1 MDTSYFDKA
10 LTDYEIKPVRETFH
24 TMGGKIIGRMLVLD
38 HIPEKLPIEVFY
50 PLPNVLRARILNYI
64 FQSDINICRGWSLTR
79 KEQKENQMIQTFHK
93 FPRYYS
99 ITEKDPILRAIAKEI
114 EFDPIQ
120 KTKRISEATKRLV
133 WSTYIGTLERAICKC
148 CQRMEITPDRFECGV
163 IQPEFHA
170 GESKVSNLRPICPNC
185 SSGMGLKSMEEF
197 MSTFL

>member
-10 LTDYEIKPVRETFH
+10 LTDYEIKPVRETFR

-50 PLPNVLRARILNYI
+50 HLPNVLRGNILKYI
-64 FQSDINICRGWSLTR
+64 FQSDIEFCRGWSLTR
-79 KEQKENQMIQTFHK
+79 KEQKENPMIRTFHK

-120 KTKRISEATKRLV
+120 EPKRVSEETKRLV
-133 WSTYIGTLERAICKC
+133 WSKYNGAMETAKCKC
-148 CQRMEITPDRFECGV
+148 CQRMEITPNTFQCGS
-163 IQPEFHA
+163 ILPESQ
-170 GESKVSNLRPICPNC
+170 GESKVSNLRPICQNC
-185 SSGMGLKSMEEF
+185 SSGMGIKSMEEF